1 MKVSVSIVVP
11 VYSGKNYLQKLVDCI
26 SKVKNEW
33 ANNDYPIEILELIFV
48 DDDSKDGS
56 KEVMEKLQEND
67 WVSVITLSKNYGQ
80 HPATVAGISHSSGDW
95 IVTMDE
101 DLQHHPEEI
110 IKMLKK
116 CVEDG
121 SDILYVKSDKAVH
134 QSYFRDLT
142 SKYYK
147 KLIQKL
153 TGNKNISNFNSFRLI
168 RGSIARNAAAVV
180 GHESYLDVVLSWFSN
195 KVSIYKTTLEDQ
207 RYIETGE
214 SGYNLSSLLS
224 HARRMLMTSDAKL
237 LRGASYLGFTV
248 FILCVLS
255 SCYFIIK
262 KIFEPESILIA
273 GWASQVVIH
282 LVTISFVL
290 IILGIIAEYLS
301 ILVQESNGK
310 PAYSTVNRDKD
321 LLIKEFL
328 EGDDFVPVKEKLAS
342 NW

>member
-1 MKVSVSIVVP
+1 MKVSISIIVP
-11 VYSGKNYLQKLVDCI
+11 VYSGKDYLKKLVDSI
-26 SKVKNEW
+26 SKVKSEW
-33 ANNDYPIEILELIFV
+33 LLSDYPLEILELIFV

-56 KEVMEKLQEND
+56 KEVLEKLQSND
-67 WVSVITLSKNYGQ
+67 WISVITLSKNYGQ

-101 DLQHHPEEI
+101 DMQHNPEDI

-116 CVEDG
+116 CIEDG

-147 KLIQKL
+147 KMIQKL

-180 GHESYLDVVLSWFSN
+180 GHESYLDVVLSWFSD
-195 KVSIYKTTLEDQ
+195 KISIYKTTLEDQ
-207 RYIETGE
+207 RYIETGK
-214 SGYNLSSLLS
+214 SGYNLNRLLS
-224 HARRMLMTSDAKL
+224 HARRMLMTSDAKV

-248 FILCVLS
+248 FTFCVLL
-255 SCYFIIK
+255 SCYFILK

-273 GWASQVVIH
+273 GWASQVVIS
-282 LVTISFVL
+282 LMTMSIVF
-290 IILGIIAEYLS
+290 IILGVIAEYLS
-301 ILVQESNGK
+301 ILIQESNGK
-310 PAYSTVNRDKD
+310 PAYSIVNRDKD
-321 LLIKEFL
+321 LLIEKFL
-328 EGDDFVPVKEKLAS
+328 EDFDFVSAKENK
-342 NW
+342 

>member
-1 MKVSVSIVVP
+1 MKVSVSIIVP
-11 VYSGKNYLQKLVDCI
+11 VYSGKDYLKKLVDSI
-26 SKVKNEW
+26 SKVRNEW
-33 ANNDYPIEILELIFV
+33 RLNNYPLEILELIFV

-56 KEVMEKLQEND
+56 KEVLEKLQGND
-67 WVSVITLSKNYGQ
+67 WISTITLSKNYGQ

-101 DLQHHPEEI
+101 DLQHNPEEI

-116 CVEDG
+116 CIEDG
-121 SDILYVKSDKAVH
+121 SDILYVKSEKAVH

-147 KLIQKL
+147 KLVQKL

-168 RGSIARNAAAVV
+168 RGSIGRNAAAVV
-180 GHESYLDVVLSWFSN
+180 GHESYLDVVLSWFSD
-195 KVSIYKTTLEDQ
+195 KISIYKTILEDQ

-214 SGYNLSSLLS
+214 SGYNLSRLLS

-248 FILCVLS
+248 FTFCILL
-255 SCYFIIK
+255 SCYFILK
-262 KIFEPESILIA
+262 KMIEPESILIA
-273 GWASQVVIH
+273 GWASQVVIN
-282 LVTISFVL
+282 LTTISIVL
-290 IILGIIAEYLS
+290 IILGVVAEYLS
-301 ILVQESNGK
+301 ILIQESNGK

-321 LLIKEFL
+321 RLIEEFL
-328 EGDDFVPVKEKLAS
+328 EGLEFVSVKEKK
-342 NW
+342 